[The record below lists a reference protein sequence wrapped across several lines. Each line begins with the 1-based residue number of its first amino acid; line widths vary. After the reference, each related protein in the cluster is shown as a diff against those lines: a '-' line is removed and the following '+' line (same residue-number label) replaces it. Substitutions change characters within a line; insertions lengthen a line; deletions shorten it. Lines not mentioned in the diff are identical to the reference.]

1 ALAKTIGL
9 GRKPKEP
16 EAPVPAPAKRT
27 RKKVAA

>member
-1 ALAKTIGL
+1 
-9 GRKPKEP
+9 RKPKEP